1 MAKPSAPSSSRGD
14 DGIGF
19 LVADITR
26 LMRRRFAEELKAG
39 RVRLTLAEARALVYI
54 SRREGLRQVEL
65 AALLES
71 QPITVA
77 RLVDQLA
84 KAGYVERRADPG
96 DRRAYRLHLRAAA
109 REPLARIARA
119 TEAVR
124 QRTLRGLPAREA
136 ASLAGSLERIRT
148 NLGGTLA

>member
-1 MAKPSAPSSSRGD
+1 MSRND

-39 RVRLTLAEARALVYI
+39 RVRLTLGEARALVYI

-77 RLVDQLA
+77 RLVDRLA
-84 KAGYVERRADPG
+84 KAGYVERRADPA

-109 REPLARIARA
+109 KEPLARIARA

-124 QRTLRGLPAREA
+124 RQTLQGLPAREA
-136 ASLAGSLERIRT
+136 AALARALDLIRG
-148 NLGGTLA
+148 NLGGSPA